1 MRQWS
6 EMPLWRTFRGVW
18 QVSSVSAPGRAFDC
32 RLPLRDGGRAWSC
45 MQDTA
50 VRAGGE
56 RAAEI
61 GISLNVSS
69 RSWRAWP

>member
-1 MRQWS
+1 
-6 EMPLWRTFRGVW
+6 
-18 QVSSVSAPGRAFDC
+18 
-32 RLPLRDGGRAWSC
+32 